1 LEKIP
6 QQRTKKENGKIKEP
20 LKIEGILPKGRKYL

>member
-20 LKIEGILPKGRKYL
+20 LKIEGILPQGQKYF